1 MRRFIDSPLV
11 RCLSYENDILT
22 IEFQDKSVERYRG
35 FSRSDFLDLIDMP
48 EPYTYYEEHIRDN
61 YPLISRKKPR
71 NV

>member
-1 MRRFIDSPLV
+1 MRRFIDYPLV

-22 IEFQDKSVERYRG
+22 IEFQDKSVERYRV
-35 FSRSDFLDLIDMP
+35 FSRIDMP